1 MRIERTSEGYCLAEM
16 GQRPGKFGT
25 VYDWCK
31 QPAVLEVDMG
41 GGDGPT
47 PLCTL
52 HAIELL
58 DRLATVLR
66 EPTA

>member
-1 MRIERTSEGYCLAEM
+1 MRIERVSEGCCLAEV
-16 GQRPGKFGT
+16 GQRPGQFGT

-31 QPAVLEVDMG
+31 QPAIIVVDLG
-41 GGDGPT
+41 GGDEVT